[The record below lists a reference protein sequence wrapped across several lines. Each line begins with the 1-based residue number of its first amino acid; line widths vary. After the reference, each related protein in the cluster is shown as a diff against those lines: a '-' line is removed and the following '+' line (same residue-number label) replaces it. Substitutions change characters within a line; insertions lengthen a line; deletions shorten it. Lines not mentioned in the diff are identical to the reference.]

1 MIFEH
6 AYWYIALFLEALAM
20 PNCTPLSDLTR
31 THVTDELRKRR
42 LNALAAA
49 LILLENNDERD
60 ECVGYLRQPIE
71 TREGLLTLEHIENRL
86 VYDALEKYDKQRRA
100 PLFIPLFLA
109 AAHRSHGCAA
119 SSATIHTRTQI
130 LDDVERFFFGYS
142 DAAVAASA
150 TADAGGIE
158 QRELRAYRNLLH
170 MHPC

>member
-31 THVTDELRKRR
+31 THVADELRKRR

-49 LILLENNDERD
+49 LILLEDGGERD

-109 AAHRSHGCAA
+109 TAHRSHGCATG
-119 SSATIHTRTQI
+119 SAIRTRTQI
-130 LDDVERFFFGYS
+130 LDDVERFFFGYT